1 MNDAVVEFFVSGTMS
16 ARFMLEYFRKIA
28 GYSAG
33 SSLQGPTAVCSTT
46 ILLCTSRYDS
56 ARKNIMTPLTGRL
69 RYFKT
74 VYRGWLIAVLGG
86 AYALLGVIT
95 FARDNLL
102 PPALRA
108 RLDTFT
114 LLPHWSL
121 TSWLVIALGI
131 FLVGAL
137 EGSYR
142 YYLVQEQSYGN
153 LEQQIASLQQEI
165 RDHDQAAASSFHDDF
180 IADNRTR
187 QAPII
192 HIKELRAHF
201 DALLA
206 LARTGD
212 RAALARLRRIAPKLD
227 AVSLECFASSLD
239 HVEDIRRIKE
249 LVRLGAE
256 VARPG

>member
-1 MNDAVVEFFVSGTMS
+1 MKS
-16 ARFMLEYFRKIA
+16 
-28 GYSAG
+28 
-33 SSLQGPTAVCSTT
+33 
-46 ILLCTSRYDS
+46 
-56 ARKNIMTPLTGRL
+56 LTGRL
-69 RYFKT
+69 RHFKA

-86 AYALLGVIT
+86 AYALLGVIA
-95 FARDNLL
+95 FVRDNLL
-102 PPALRA
+102 PPVLRA

-121 TSWLVIALGI
+121 TSWLIIALVVL
-131 FLVGAL
+131 LVGSL

-142 YYLVQEQSYGN
+142 HYLVQEKSYGN
-153 LEQQIASLQQEI
+153 LGHRIASLQQEV
-165 RDHDQAAASSFHDDF
+165 RDHDRAAASSFEDDF
-180 IADNRTR
+180 IAENRMR
-187 QAPII
+187 HAPII

-239 HVEDIRRIKE
+239 HVEDVRRIEE
-249 LVRLGAE
+249 LVRLGVE
-256 VARPG
+256 VVRPD

>member
-1 MNDAVVEFFVSGTMS
+1 MKS
-16 ARFMLEYFRKIA
+16 
-28 GYSAG
+28 
-33 SSLQGPTAVCSTT
+33 
-46 ILLCTSRYDS
+46 
-56 ARKNIMTPLTGRL
+56 LTGRL
-69 RYFKT
+69 RHIKT

-102 PPALRA
+102 PPELRA
-108 RLDTFT
+108 SLDTFT

-121 TSWLVIALGI
+121 TSWLVIALGVL
-131 FLVGAL
+131 LVGTL

-142 YYLVQEQSYGN
+142 YYLVQEKSYSN
-153 LEQQIASLQQEI
+153 LEHRIAILQQEI
-165 RDHDQAAASSFHDDF
+165 WDFDQAAASSFEDDF
-180 IADNRTR
+180 IIDNRTR

-192 HIKELRAHF
+192 HVKELRAHF
-201 DALLA
+201 DTLLA

-212 RAALARLRRIAPKLD
+212 RTALARLRRIAPKLD

-239 HVEDIRRIKE
+239 HVEDVRRIEE

-256 VARPG
+256 VARPD